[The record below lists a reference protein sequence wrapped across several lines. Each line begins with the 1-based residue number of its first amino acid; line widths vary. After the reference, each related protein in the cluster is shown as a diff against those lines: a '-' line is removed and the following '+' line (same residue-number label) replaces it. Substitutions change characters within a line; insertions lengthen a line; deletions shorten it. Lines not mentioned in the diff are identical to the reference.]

1 MANISAMEP
10 QVISIRGARM
20 HNLQNI
26 NVDLPRNSLVVFT
39 GLSGSGKSSL
49 AFDTLYAEGQRR
61 YVESLSTYA
70 RQFLGQM
77 EKPDVDSLEG
87 LSPAVSIEQRT
98 TSKNPRSTVG
108 TITEI
113 YDHLRLLFA
122 RVGHQYCPECGLEI
136 APQSIE
142 DMVDNLMGHK
152 EGTKC
157 ILLSP
162 IVDNRKGEH
171 IDVLNRLR
179 KEGYVRVRIDGKI
192 IGLDQDIA
200 LAKNKRH
207 TIEAVIDRI
216 VIKAA
221 AKQRISQSVATAV
234 KLSDG
239 FLLVFFPDSNSEKL
253 FSERANCH
261 QCGISLIDLSPQ
273 LFSFNN
279 PKGACEECGGLG
291 VKQFFDP
298 NLVIPDPKLSLRQG
312 AIASW
317 RNRSSRSYSSQ
328 LLAALAEHYGFSL
341 ATPFHK
347 LPAKVQKIIL
357 YGTGKEAIFFH
368 YVRRKRTLTSET
380 PFEGILP
387 HLNRRYHETS
397 SPAVRDELSAYMNE
411 QPCPSCQGARLKPE
425 ALAVR
430 VDKWNIHELTTQS
443 ITQLAQELQ
452 EIQYSPQEQI
462 ISERIVKEIQDRLTF
477 LLDVGLGY
485 LSLARTSSTLS
496 GGEAQRI
503 RLASQIGSRLAGVL
517 YILDEPSIGLHQ
529 RDNARLIKTLISLR
543 DIGNTVI
550 VVEHDTDTI
559 MEADHVLDMGP
570 GAGVHGG
577 RVVYNGPVAGLVADE
592 TSITGGFLCGRLEI
606 AIPTKRRRLKAKKEW
621 IHIRGAQINNLKKL
635 NVGIPTG
642 VMTCV
647 TGVSGSGKSSLVIEC
662 LFKGVRDGLGRGRLI
677 SKSYSQIKGLEH
689 LDKVIDIDQSPI
701 GRTPRSNP
709 ATYTGVLTPVRELLS
724 RLPEA
729 RARGYKPGRFSFNLK
744 GGRCE
749 ACEGEGVIKIA
760 MHFLPD
766 IYITCE
772 SCNGKRYN
780 QETLEIKYR
789 GKNVA
794 DILSMNVEEALSFF
808 KNIPILK
815 RRLQTLTDVGL
826 GYISLGQSSV
836 TLSGGEAQRIKL
848 ARELQKR
855 STGRT
860 LYILDEPTTG
870 LHPAD
875 IKYLL
880 AVLSRLVD
888 SGNTIVIIE
897 HNLDVIKTADYVID
911 LGPEGGDG
919 GGEIVACGTPEEI
932 AKAEKSF
939 TGMFLK
945 QVLA

>member
-1 MANISAMEP
+1 
-10 QVISIRGARM
+10 M

-98 TSKNPRSTVG
+98 TSRNPRSTVG

-122 RVGHQYCPECGLEI
+122 RVGHQYCPECGQEI
-136 APQSIE
+136 RSQSIE
-142 DMVDNLMGHK
+142 DMVDTLADLR

-162 IVDNRKGEH
+162 LVDSRKGEH

-179 KEGYVRVRIDGKI
+179 KEGFVRVRVDGEI
-192 IGLDQDIA
+192 IGLDQDIP
-200 LAKNKRH
+200 LTKTKRH

-216 VIKAA
+216 VIKDG

-239 FLLVFFPDSNSEKL
+239 FLLVVFPENNSEKL
-253 FSERANCH
+253 FSERASCH
-261 QCGISLIDLSPQ
+261 QCGVSLVDLSPQ

-279 PKGACEECGGLG
+279 PKGACDECSGLG
-291 VKQFFDP
+291 VKHFFDP
-298 NLVIPDPKLSLRQG
+298 SLVVPNPKLSLRRG
-312 AIASW
+312 AITSW
-317 RNRSSRSYSSQ
+317 RNRSSQSYSSQ
-328 LLAALAEHYGFSL
+328 LLAALAQHYDFSL
-341 ATPFHK
+341 DTPFLK
-347 LPAKVQKIIL
+347 LPSKIQKIIL

-368 YVRRKRTLTSET
+368 YVRHRRTLTSET

-397 SPAVRDELSAYMNE
+397 SSAVRDELSAYMNE

-430 VDKWNIHELTTQS
+430 VGKWTIHDLTSLS
-443 ITQLAQELQ
+443 IVQLAQELQ
-452 EIQYSPQEQI
+452 DITYSHQEQL
-462 ISERIVKEIQDRLTF
+462 ISERIVKEIDDRLTF
-477 LLDVGLGY
+477 LLDVGLSY
-485 LSLARTSSTLS
+485 LSLSRTAATLS

-529 RDNARLIKTLISLR
+529 RDNARLIKTLTSLR

-570 GAGVHGG
+570 GAGIHGG
-577 RVVYNGPVAGLVADE
+577 RVVYNGSVAGLVADE

-606 AIPTKRRRLKAKKEW
+606 AVPQKRRRLRAKKDW
-621 IHIRGAQINNLKKL
+621 IHIQGATANNLKKL
-635 NVGIPTG
+635 NAAFPTG

-662 LFKGVRDGLGRGRLI
+662 LFKGVRDGLGSSRFTSPSFSR
-677 SKSYSQIKGLEH
+677 IKGLEH
-689 LDKVIDIDQSPI
+689 IDKVIDIDQSPI

-709 ATYTGVLTPVRELLS
+709 ATYTGVLTPVRELLA

-729 RARGYKPGRFSFNLK
+729 RVRGYQPGRFSFNLK

-766 IYITCE
+766 IYVTCE

-780 QETLEIKYR
+780 QETLEIQYR
-789 GKNVA
+789 GKNIA
-794 DILSMNVEEALSFF
+794 EILSMNAEEALSFF

-815 RRLQTLTDVGL
+815 RRLQTLFDVGL
-826 GYISLGQSSV
+826 GYLSLGQSSV

-855 STGRT
+855 STGKT

-875 IKYLL
+875 IKHLL

-897 HNLDVIKTADYVID
+897 HNLDVIKTADYIID

-919 GGEIVACGTPEEI
+919 GGEIVTAGTPEHI
-932 AKAEKSF
+932 AQAKNSF

-945 QVLA
+945 QVLS